1 MGNIVV
7 GLLFIVGGASGK
19 IALRGTNSSGA
30 LVVVGLVLIGF
41 GIFRL
46 VSNANANRVD
56 PE

>member
-19 IALRGTNSSGA
+19 IALRGTNSSAA

-41 GIFRL
+41 GIFR
-46 VSNANANRVD
+46 VFANAHRVD
-56 PE
+56 RG